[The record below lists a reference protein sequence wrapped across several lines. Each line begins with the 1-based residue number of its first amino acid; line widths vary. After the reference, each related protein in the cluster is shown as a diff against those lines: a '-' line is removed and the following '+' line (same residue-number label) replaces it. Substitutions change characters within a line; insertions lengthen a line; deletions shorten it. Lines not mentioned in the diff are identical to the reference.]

1 MSYATSKPG
10 GLSVCLSVSHS
21 DSLSLSRSLFLA
33 ASAVVVKRREV
44 KGRQAPVLQQVDRRR
59 YLNRE
64 IGVALFVWVSFPSSL
79 LGIVCLS
86 LALRTPFSLSFSSQR
101 GGEEFEF
108 ELSSL
113 GPSPEGVE
121 EI

>member
-1 MSYATSKPG
+1 M
-10 GLSVCLSVSHS
+10 
-21 DSLSLSRSLFLA
+21 
-33 ASAVVVKRREV
+33 
-44 KGRQAPVLQQVDRRR
+44 LQQVDRRR

-64 IGVALFVWVSFPSSL
+64 IGVALFLWTSFPSSL
-79 LGIVCLS
+79 LGTVCLS
-86 LALRTPFSLSFSSQR
+86 LALRTPLSLSFSSQR

-113 GPSPEGVE
+113 GPSPESVE